1 MGSQKC
7 YMDRRASPNHE
18 RTMNQCN
25 EPDHGAI
32 NAERAESRGLLK
44 RSDAAEIISTH
55 PNDLLGWPKGRRTG
69 KVPKAKMQELERELA
84 SVTEQRDRLAEA
96 LRELCGTL
104 LADKPRDITDL
115 LNKAGDALAAMEGE
129 KNE

>member
-1 MGSQKC
+1 
-7 YMDRRASPNHE
+7 
-18 RTMNQCN
+18 MNQCS

-104 LADKPRDITDL
+104 LAGKPRDITDL
-115 LNKAGDALAAMEGE
+115 LNKAGDALAAA
-129 KNE
+129 KL

>member
-1 MGSQKC
+1 
-7 YMDRRASPNHE
+7 
-18 RTMNQCN
+18 MNQCN

-84 SVTEQRDRLAEA
+84 AVTEQRDRLAGELKEA
-96 LRELCGTL
+96 QDAIEMMLRDSSCRRIPACTEEQ
-104 LADKPRDITDL
+104 
-115 LNKAGDALAAMEGE
+115 LAAVEGGSDE
-129 KNE
+129 

>member
-1 MGSQKC
+1 
-7 YMDRRASPNHE
+7 
-18 RTMNQCN
+18 MNQCN

-84 SVTEQRDRLAEA
+84 AVTEQRDRLAEA
-96 LRELCGTL
+96 LNRIANNNVQDLPGTDYAYAL
-104 LADKPRDITDL
+104 GRMEGIAKI
-115 LNKAGDALAAMEGE
+115 ALAAVKGGSYE
-129 KNE
+129 

>member
-1 MGSQKC
+1 
-7 YMDRRASPNHE
+7 
-18 RTMNQCN
+18 MNQCN

-69 KVPKAKMQELERELA
+69 KVPKAKMQELERDLTA
-84 SVTEQRDRLAEA
+84 VTEQRDRLAEVIKA
-96 LRELCGTL
+96 ATVLIAAKGRHNTMLAYQGLRE
-104 LADKPRDITDL
+104 
-115 LNKAGDALAAMEGE
+115 ALAAVKGGSDE
-129 KNE
+129 

>member
-1 MGSQKC
+1 
-7 YMDRRASPNHE
+7 
-18 RTMNQCN
+18 MNQCN
-25 EPDHGAI
+25 KPDHGAI

-96 LRELCGTL
+96 LDYTL
-104 LADKPRDITDL
+104 NIMEEDGYGPPWTTKGR
-115 LNKAGDALAAMEGE
+115 NALAAVKGGSDE
-129 KNE
+129 

>member
-1 MGSQKC
+1 
-7 YMDRRASPNHE
+7 
-18 RTMNQCN
+18 
-25 EPDHGAI
+25 
-32 NAERAESRGLLK
+32 LLK
-44 RSDAAEIISTH
+44 RSDAAEIISMH

-84 SVTEQRDRLAEA
+84 AVTEQRDRLAEA

>member
-1 MGSQKC
+1 
-7 YMDRRASPNHE
+7 
-18 RTMNQCN
+18 MNQCN

-44 RSDAAEIISTH
+44 RSDAAEIISMH

-84 SVTEQRDRLAEA
+84 TVAEQRDAVTLRLGNTQERMIDAERQRDRLAEA
-96 LRELCGTL
+96 IKRYIAEDYTL
-104 LADKPRDITDL
+104 V
-115 LNKAGDALAAMEGE
+115 ALQRTLEAVEGGSDE
-129 KNE
+129 